1 MLVLTVQEDDITD
14 SGGRGGVWY
23 RTVLMV
29 HVGAVLNCLSKSLG
43 FLLLTLAGCLAGWL
57 PWSAQFRL

>member
-29 HVGAVLNCLSKSLG
+29 HVGAVLIVYPKVWV
-43 FLLLTLAGCLAGWL
+43 F
-57 PWSAQFRL
+57 FY

>member
-23 RTVLMV
+23 SAN
-29 HVGAVLNCLSKSLG
+29 GACWGCFNCLSKSLG